1 MGILR
6 WVLLAALVVVAACA
20 TQGSDGRI
28 PPGSPRVPAGRW
40 YDYNT
45 LRVSDQA
52 DIFQEGYGSYLL
64 KCDGTFQDESGE
76 TTRFQ
81 LKGLASP
88 IDVDGKIYFL
98 GAGHVFDLEK
108 AISDRGGSAEHS
120 TVRPPAY
127 YIDLG
132 GTRFALR
139 RVDHGT
145 KDLALF
151 VQDGGADFPRS
162 RYKVGNSDDV
172 RLGNPE
178 LCWGMPL
185 LEGFELSIGIVS
197 GLAAPRSLLAAAY
210 PEASADDFFV
220 TSMPTIFG
228 YSGALVYAFRG
239 GEPEVVGMLVAGYIN
254 VNRSIVYKINSVLRD
269 AGLRRAR

>member
-1 MGILR
+1 MGGARLA
-6 WVLLAALVVVAACA
+6 LLAALLVIAGCA
-20 TQGSDGRI
+20 SQADRTRGTEASRA
-28 PPGSPRVPAGRW
+28 PAGRW

-45 LRVSDQA
+45 LRVSDEA
-52 DIFQEGYGSYLL
+52 EIFREGYGSYLL
-64 KCDGTFQDESGE
+64 RCDGDFQDETGE
-76 TTRFQ
+76 ATRFQ
-81 LKGLASP
+81 LKGLVSP
-88 IDVDGKIYFL
+88 IEVDGKVYFL

-108 AISDRGGSAEHS
+108 AVSDRGGSAERS
-120 TVRPPAY
+120 TVRAPAY
-127 YIDLG
+127 YIELG
-132 GTRFALR
+132 RTRYALR

-151 VQDGGADFPRS
+151 VQDGGTDFPRS
-162 RYKVGNSDDV
+162 RYKVGNSDDL
-172 RLGNPE
+172 RLGNPV

-254 VNRSIVYKINSVLRD
+254 VNRSIVYKVNSILRD
-269 AGLRRAR
+269 AGLRRGR